1 MTDAPAIDD
10 PLSSLLI
17 PPLSP
22 YILSNDDLTFDDD
35 FFSFDDDQFFI
46 NQSHPFDLPSPD
58 PEEFIDFVPDCETAG
73 TVSGNCSRNP
83 NFTSPDGSGRVF
95 ADGNVNLIS
104 ELRNDSLLLGNCGSD
119 GSGIVD
125 VLLPDGFGEENVNLE
140 RILNNSPSELRKEDP
155 VSSQGSGSCGS
166 GGLEPAMNYPSP
178 DSGNSV
184 NRNLKINFVSDH
196 NTPDDSGRVFVD
208 GNVNLERIL
217 NNSSSELRNEN
228 PVSSGSEHGVNCPS
242 PDSGN
247 SVVNRKMKCETASN
261 IVLKRKNEG
270 LDVNSESRT
279 IKNRRSNEGSII
291 TESLNQF
298 NETDDKKKARL
309 IRNRESAQLSRQ
321 RKKQYVEEL
330 EDKVKAMHATIMD
343 LNARVS
349 YFAAENATLKQQMV
363 AGGGGGGMCSPPV
376 MYPPHPAMAPVGYP
390 WMQYPPYVVKSHGSQ
405 VPLLPIPKL
414 KTQQPASSQK
424 SKKDVKKT
432 DSTSRTKTR
441 KVASISFIGLL
452 LFIVLFGGLVPIMN
466 VKFGGVTDGS
476 YLVKPNYYKFDNQ
489 QHQGR
494 VLMSDEHVNGTNLT
508 NHNASEPLVAS
519 LYVPRNNKLVK
530 IDGSLIISSVLAS
543 EKAMAFR
550 EEQELV
556 KKEEQETVKN
566 DDTGLAVVLD
576 LVPAIPIPT
585 VNRVGGRQPHMY
597 RTSSDHQRALP
608 SNEENLQSKHVDG
621 NMQQWFREGLSGLM
635 LSSGMCTEVFQF
647 DASVAGASGAIV
659 PATSAVNIT
668 ATENHHNSTHI
679 TTVKNRRIL
688 HSLIPLSDSSTNIT
702 KEQVS
707 GHDSKHEDHLKNN
720 SMVVSVLVDPREAGD
735 GGDVD
740 GVMGG
745 IGGGGKGKS
754 FSRMFVVVLLDS
766 VKYVTYSCMLP
777 LKGGSH
783 VVTA

>member
-1 MTDAPAIDD
+1 MTDATAIDD
-10 PLSSLLI
+10 PLSSLPV

-73 TVSGNCSRNP
+73 TVSGNCSGNP

-95 ADGNVNLIS
+95 VDGNVNLIS
-104 ELRNDSLLLGNCGSD
+104 ELRNDSLLLGNYGLD
-119 GSGIVD
+119 GCGIVD
-125 VLLPDGFGEENVNLE
+125 VSSPDGFGEETLNLE
-140 RILNNSPSELRKEDP
+140 RILNDSPLELRKEDP

-166 GGLEPAMNYPSP
+166 GGLEPAMNHPSP

-184 NRNLKINFVSDH
+184 NRNLKSNFVSEH
-196 NTPDDSGRVFVD
+196 NTSDDSGRVFVD
-208 GNVNLERIL
+208 ENVNLE
-217 NNSSSELRNEN
+217 RNEN
-228 PVSSGSEHGVNCPS
+228 PVSSGSELAVNCPS

-247 SVVNRKMKCETASN
+247 SVVNRKMKRETASN
-261 IVLKRKNEG
+261 FVLKRKNESF
-270 LDVNSESRT
+270 DVNSEART

-291 TESLNQF
+291 TERLNQV

-330 EDKVKAMHATIMD
+330 EDKVKAMHATIQD

-363 AGGGGGGMCSPPV
+363 AGAGGGMCSPPV
-376 MYPPHPAMAPVGYP
+376 TYPPHPAMAPVGYP

-424 SKKDVKKT
+424 LKKDVKKT
-432 DSTSRTKTR
+432 DGTSKTKTR

-466 VKFGGVTDGS
+466 VKFGGVTNGS
-476 YLVKPNYYKFDNQ
+476 YSVKPNHYKFDNQ

-508 NHNASEPLVAS
+508 NRNASEPLVAS

-543 EKAMAFR
+543 EKAIAFR

-556 KKEEQETVKN
+556 KKEEQETVEK
-566 DDTGLAVVLD
+566 DDTGLAVALD
-576 LVPAIPIPT
+576 LVPAIPIPA
-585 VNRVGGRQPHMY
+585 VNRIGGRQPHMY

-608 SNEENLQSKHVDG
+608 SNEENLQSKHVNG

-647 DASVAGASGAIV
+647 DASVAGASGAII

-688 HSLIPLSDSSTNIT
+688 HSLPIPLSDSTTNIT

-707 GHDSKHEDHLKNN
+707 GHDSKHEDHLKNKSVS

-754 FSRMFVVVLLDS
+754 FSRIFVVVLLDS